1 METRRKKV
9 IKKVLLLF
17 FLGISYI
24 ILVDIFHIGFICVFH
39 EITGL
44 ECPGCGITRCILSI
58 LKGNFKEAFHYNM
71 LIFVSLPF
79 VIVYT
84 VYVSYN
90 YIKGKEYYKIN
101 NKFECFLLIIVIL
114 FGIIRN
120 II

>member
-9 IKKVLLLF
+9 IKKFLLLLF
-17 FLGISYI
+17 LGITYLV
-24 ILVDIFHIGFICVFH
+24 LVDIFHIGFVCVFH

-58 LKGNFKEAFHYNM
+58 FKGNFKEAFHYNM
-71 LIFVSLPF
+71 LVFMLLPF
-79 VIVYT
+79 AIIYSI
-84 VYVSYN
+84 YVSYN
-90 YIKGKEYYKIN
+90 YIRGKKYAKIN
-101 NKFECFLLIIVIL
+101 GKIEILLLIIVIL

>member
-17 FLGISYI
+17 FLGIPYI
-24 ILVDIFHIGFICVFH
+24 VLVDVFHIGFVCIFH

-44 ECPGCGITRCILSI
+44 ECPGCGITRCILSM
-58 LKGNFKEAFHYNM
+58 LKGNFIEAFHYNM

-79 VIVYT
+79 VVFYT
-84 VYVSYN
+84 IYVSYN
-90 YIKGKEYYKIN
+90 YIRGNKYYKIS
-101 NKFECFLLIIVIL
+101 NKLEYFLLVVVIL